1 MDYAAIYRYLARLC
15 EGEAPPDLDPVSSV
29 RVRRLLGALVRAL
42 TQLGLEP
49 ETAYL
54 ESFRGPHSNYPATSA
69 RPDTSTSLAVE
80 TLARVGGLNPM
91 EFNPDMFIKKEIPKL
106 GDLIK
111 ITSEEIV
118 DDGIDEAS
126 EVSMNLK
133 PF

>member
-1 MDYAAIYRYLARLC
+1 
-15 EGEAPPDLDPVSSV
+15 
-29 RVRRLLGALVRAL
+29 
-42 TQLGLEP
+42 
-49 ETAYL
+49 
-54 ESFRGPHSNYPATSA
+54 
-69 RPDTSTSLAVE
+69 
-80 TLARVGGLNPM
+80 M

>member
-1 MDYAAIYRYLARLC
+1 MKAMMEAVQLTAC
-15 EGEAPPDLDPVSSV
+15 GEDEEEVNGITHVEEVNDS
-29 RVRRLLGALVRAL
+29 
-42 TQLGLEP
+42 
-49 ETAYL
+49 
-54 ESFRGPHSNYPATSA
+54 HSI
-69 RPDTSTSLAVE
+69 DDDE
-80 TLARVGGLNPM
+80 
-91 EFNPDMFIKKEIPKL
+91 EIPKL